1 MTGRQAATKR
11 RKKSYEDDEFAK
23 ASGRFITA
31 MGRRASENP
40 DALAYM
46 LDLQQIMRD
55 EIDRAA
61 ASLHADAGFSL
72 GEIARFLTEN
82 GHKMTRQNAVKRWGP
97 SSMARKLAPAAVA
110 NVINLARVRAQRAR
124 AEVWGKTDDHA
135 ADVVQLERR
144 SASA

>member
-1 MTGRQAATKR
+1 MTGRHAAPKR
-11 RKKSYEDDEFAK
+11 RRKEYEDDEFAK

-31 MGRRASENP
+31 MGRRAATNP

-46 LDLQQIMRD
+46 LDLQQVMKD

-82 GHKMTRQNAVKRWGP
+82 GHKMTRQNAIKRWGP
-97 SSMARKLAPAAVA
+97 SSMARKLAPAAIA
-110 NVINLARVRAQRAR
+110 QVINLARVRAQRAR
-124 AEVWGKTDDHA
+124 AEVWGAQDA
-135 ADVVQLERR
+135 EAEVVQLGERKTG
-144 SASA
+144 